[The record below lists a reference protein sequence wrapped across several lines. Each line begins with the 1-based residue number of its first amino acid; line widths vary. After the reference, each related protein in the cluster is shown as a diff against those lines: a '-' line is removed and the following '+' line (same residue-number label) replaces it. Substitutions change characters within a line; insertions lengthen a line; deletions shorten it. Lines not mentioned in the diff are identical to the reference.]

1 MLPREFFDRDTV
13 EVARDLVGKYLV
25 RRYDG
30 HTLAV
35 RLTET
40 EAYVGRMDKA
50 CHAYNYRRTPR
61 TQTLFA
67 PPGTTYVY
75 LIYGLHCCLNLVTEP
90 EGEPA
95 AVLIRGGQI
104 RHNGAIIAENR
115 FGRKAEELSDAQK
128 KNLLNGPGKLC
139 AALKIDRALNGLPY
153 GSEELMVCGSLAEAG
168 LPEWPGDEGPLEIGV
183 GKRIGID
190 YAQEAADF
198 PWRFFLKPGTND
210 YNAKF

>member
-1 MLPREFFDRDTV
+1 MLPREFFFHSFV

-25 RRYDG
+25 RRYGG

-40 EAYVGRMDKA
+40 EAYIGRMDKA

-67 PPGTTYVY
+67 SPGTAYVY

-95 AVLIRGGQI
+95 AVLLRGGQV

-115 FGRKAEELSDAQK
+115 FRRKEECLSAYQK

-139 AALKIDRALNGLPY
+139 AALRIDRTLNGLPY
-153 GSEELMVCGSLAEAG
+153 GSGELFVCAKLSEVG
-168 LPEWPGDEGPLEIGV
+168 LPEWPGDEGRLEIGE
-183 GKRIGID
+183 GKRIGIA
-190 YAQEAADF
+190 YAQEAVDF
-198 PWRFFLKPGTND
+198 PWRFYLKDGQT
-210 YNAKF
+210 